1 MVITLKLYS
10 TLREKLPPEARG
22 QATLDLHDGA
32 TLDDLLAHLDLPK
45 RVVISVND
53 EHEPDLTRR
62 LNSGDLVRIFSAVGG
77 G

>member
-1 MVITLKLYS
+1 MQIHLKLYS
-10 TLREKLPPEARG
+10 TLREVLPPEAKG

-32 TLDDLLAHLDLPK
+32 TLDDLLAQLGLPK

-53 EHEPDLTRR
+53 EHEPDLARR
-62 LNSGDLVRIFSAVGG
+62 LSPGDRVRVFSAVGG